1 VAALIGPVLVAPTVA
16 RAAPQ
21 CSHGEGDTLDYQ
33 PWAVKRIAA
42 YRAWPISQGSGV
54 TVAVL
59 DSGVNAQH
67 RQLAGRVEAGVDLV
81 RGTGTADTDCNGHG
95 SMVAGIIAGKRV
107 DGSGFYGVAPEAT
120 ILPIRIAEDT
130 EKFDNGS
137 PRIAAAIRYAVDH
150 DATVIN
156 MSLTT
161 DDSPQ
166 LRSAVAYAHQHDVV
180 LVAATGNAGHDT
192 PTYPASYP
200 DVIAVGGIDSSG
212 DHDSESETGD
222 WVDLAAPSTKIVAPA
237 GTGSGYGTNHGTSFA
252 APVVAGTAA
261 LIRSYRPDLTPDQV
275 ATRLEATAD
284 HPVDGHDDQV
294 GYGVVNPYRAVTQV
308 LGEPNTAAT
317 TTGGVLPAAASR
329 TGAADP
335 VRTAALWAAVGLLAV
350 VLALLL
356 LAVVVPAGRRRGW
369 RPGLRGRLPGP
380 RSARRQPV
388 EYDPTAPPPIE
399 PEPPAT
405 TAVRLPGTDSGA
417 TFTVDVHLN
426 RSVPPPRSRTV
437 RPAR

>member
-1 VAALIGPVLVAPTVA
+1 MGVPWRLAVAALTMAALGAPVAAPTGA
-16 RAAPQ
+16 DAAPQ
-21 CSHGEGDTLDYQ
+21 CSHGDSDNLDYQ

-42 YRAWPISQGSGV
+42 DRAWPISQGSGV

-67 RQLAGRVEAGVDLV
+67 RQLAGRVEAGTDLV
-81 RGTGTADTDCNGHG
+81 RGKGTADTDCAGHG

-120 ILPIRIAEDT
+120 ILPIRIAEDLGT
-130 EKFDNGS
+130 FEHGS

-161 DDSPQ
+161 EDSPQ
-166 LRSAVAYAHQHDVV
+166 LRSAVGYAHEHGVV
-180 LVAATGNAGHDT
+180 MVAATGNQADDK
-192 PTYPASYP
+192 PRYPAAYP

-212 DHDSESETGD
+212 GHDSESVTGD
-222 WVDLAAPSTKIVAPA
+222 WVDLAAPSTGIVAPA
-237 GTGSGYGTNHGTSFA
+237 GIGSGYLSEKGTSFA

-261 LIRSYRPDLTPDQV
+261 LIRAYRPELTPDQV

-284 HPVDGHDDQV
+284 HPVDGHNDEV
-294 GYGVVNPYRAVTQV
+294 GYGVVNPYRALTEV
-308 LGEPNTAAT
+308 LGEPNGAATAA
-317 TTGGVLPAAASR
+317 GGALPAAASR

-350 VLALLL
+350 VIALLL

-380 RSARRQPV
+380 RSTRRRPPD
-388 EYDPTAPPPIE
+388 YDPTAPPPIE

-405 TAVRLPGTDSGA
+405 TAVRLPGSDSSA

-426 RSVPPPRSRTV
+426 
-437 RPAR
+437 